1 MKLRYM
7 AAAAAL
13 LSLALSSCSP
23 QPGGAAGS
31 PPVEGPAS
39 VSSQVSSQDANTPP
53 AAFRMTQEGSVRN
66 EKFREREEF
75 ADFLAAA
82 ESSFLI
88 PGLNQAMTPQGLTFS
103 EDTGLVYITSY
114 AIQDTPSAISAV
126 DLSTGEMAAEYYLFQ
141 PDGTPFTSHVG
152 GIAAAEGYLYV
163 SAKLDNDGS
172 YSIAVLPMDRLPTEG
187 SHDITVEETIPLPV
201 SPSFLNYSLGT
212 LWVGNFYHPK
222 GDYNLSKGMNFT
234 TPTADGEAGCYI
246 LGYEVPKDGKIAV
259 PDGEKYPV
267 PVLALVAPDKIQGV
281 TALADRQN
289 ITIWLSQSYGR
300 GANSALLSYQYSQEE
315 APDLTLDVAGH
326 STPAFVLDS
335 QRQVGNIA
343 AMPMTEGLCLSR
355 EGKILVLFE
364 SGSSRYS
371 DGKYRTDHVWELT
384 PAATSPSGA

>member
-1 MKLRYM
+1 MKLRYIV
-7 AAAAAL
+7 AAAVL
-13 LSLALSSCSP
+13 LSLTLSSCSP
-23 QPGGAAGS
+23 QPGGAAS
-31 PPVEGPAS
+31 SLPVEGAAS
-39 VSSQVSSQDANTPP
+39 VSSSQGSSQDANTPP

-75 ADFLAAA
+75 ADFLAVA

-88 PGLNQAMTPQGLTFS
+88 PGLNQAMTPQGITFS
-103 EDTGLVYITSY
+103 ENTGLVYITSY

-126 DLSTGEMAAEYYLFQ
+126 DLTTGEIAAEYYLFQ

-187 SHDITVEETIPLPV
+187 SHDIPVEEIISQPV

-212 LWVGNFYHPK
+212 LWVGNFYHLK
-222 GDYNLSKGMNFT
+222 GDYNLSKEMNFT

-246 LGYEVPKDGKIAV
+246 LGYAVPEGGKIAV

-267 PVLALVAPDKIQGV
+267 PVLTLVAPDKIQGV

-289 ITIWLSQSYGR
+289 ITIWLSQSYWPGGQLR
-300 GANSALLSYQYSQEE
+300 
-315 APDLTLDVAGH
+315 
-326 STPAFVLDS
+326 PAVL
-335 QRQVGNIA
+335 
-343 AMPMTEGLCLSR
+343 P
-355 EGKILVLFE
+355 VLP
-364 SGSSRYS
+364 GG
-371 DGKYRTDHVWELT
+371 D
-384 PAATSPSGA
+384 A